1 MKKIAFVYTS
11 MGGLVE
17 TTRKLA
23 AERLPGVETVHIA
36 DSGLVGDI
44 IRAGEIPPPCCGGCV
59 PVWKRRR
66 GCGCHRMRLLQRRRN
81 HGDGRYAPGRAGD
94 SYRPGHDRRG
104 GGQL

>member
-36 DSGLVGDI
+36 DSGLVGGI
-44 IRAGEIPPPCCGGCV
+44 IRAGEITPAV
-59 PVWKRRR
+59 RRR
-66 GCGCHRMRLLQRRRN
+66 LCIGLEAPLRVRMPS
-81 HGDGRYAPGRAGD
+81 YAPA
-94 SYRPGHDRRG
+94 PA
-104 GGQL
+104 